1 MGTQQMAVYSL
12 LFTVGNMIEL
22 PIYAYATAS
31 QTYALQNSAAG
42 NLDRAERY
50 LKLGRQSTGKV
61 LAVLALLCFIFR
73 AQVFHL
79 ILPDQT
85 VIRTAGKLLAWVLG
99 IAFTKIA
106 YQFYMG
112 YLELP
117 GIYLVL
123 IGKYLILSI
132 FL

>member
-1 MGTQQMAVYSL
+1 MFHIQNAGTS
-12 LFTVGNMIEL
+12 
-22 PIYAYATAS
+22 
-31 QTYALQNSAAG
+31 
-42 NLDRAERY
+42 
-50 LKLGRQSTGKV
+50 
-61 LAVLALLCFIFR
+61 
-73 AQVFHL
+73 H

-85 VIRTAGKLLAWVLG
+85 VICDASKLLAWVLG

-112 YLELP
+112 YLQGVGKEKYIFACSVLSTSVSSIVAMIVGSYLELP

-132 FL
+132 FFASKTNVLQHQVKI